1 VRGLLDAMLL
11 RASSCQEDLVLLEA
25 AIIHSFIRS
34 FHQCVWSTKHSPGP
48 AGCAG
53 DTARQTDALSM
64 RLRDPH
70 TCAEEEHSRKEQ
82 PMQTPWGES
91 GQDTQ

>member
-1 VRGLLDAMLL
+1 MRGLLDAMLL

-34 FHQCVWSTKHSPGP
+34 FHQCVWSTKHSPDP

-53 DTARQTDALSM
+53 DTARQTDALSKG
-64 RLRDPH
+64 LRDTH